1 VVLHVLKNG
10 WEKGKKM
17 INWKLEEIQI
27 KLLKEHPKNPRQIK
41 KDQFER
47 LGALIDKFGL
57 IDKPIVNKDLTI
69 IGGHQRIRVL
79 KKKKVK
85 FVECWVAEEQ
95 LSDEQVDE
103 LCIGL
108 NLHQGSFDFDIL
120 ANEWD
125 PIDLLNYGFTEE
137 QLLGECKPDI
147 TDVLGEDDAEEQI
160 EPPKKEDAI
169 TKPGDLYILGEHLLI
184 CGDSTDPVCVSRV
197 LDGKEVSL
205 CFTSPPYSD
214 IREYKSKND
223 LSAKHLST
231 CMELCCDIIDY
242 FVINLGIKRKEGEII
257 TYWNDWIDTAK
268 SCGIKLLSWNV
279 WDQGF
284 SGSVGK
290 LTAMFPICH
299 EFIFVLGSH
308 TKKIKATI
316 KNKNSGK
323 KNNHIAVRQKDGTI
337 LKKQKIKIRE
347 YREMGSV
354 YRSPPQLA
362 RDSIDHPARFPVQ
375 FPEEYIQS
383 MTDPGDC
390 VYDPFL
396 GSGTT
401 LIAAE
406 RLGRK
411 CIGIEIST
419 VYCDVIVQRYINF
432 MEKQGKKPN
441 ILRNGEVFSCEKI
454 Q

>member
-1 VVLHVLKNG
+1 
-10 WEKGKKM
+10 M
-17 INWKLEEIQI
+17 IKWKLEELSI

-57 IDKPIVNKDLTI
+57 IDKPILNKDFTI

-137 QLLGECKPDI
+137 QLLGECKQDI
-147 TDVLGEDDAEEQI
+147 TEILGEDDVEEEQI
-160 EPPKKEDAI
+160 EPPKEEDAI
-169 TKPGDLYILGEHLLI
+169 TKPGDLYVLGEHLLI
-184 CGDSTDPVCVSRV
+184 CGDSTSPSIVSRV
-197 LDGKEVSL
+197 LEGKEVVL
-205 CFTSPPYSD
+205 MVTDPPYGVNYDPSWREGQVGKQSPKAKGKVKNDEIHSWSISYSLFKGSIAYIWCASLYLPEVCQDLKNCDFEMKSLIIWAKQNFAISRGNYHWKHEPCWFAVKKGHNQNWKGDRKQTTIWD
-214 IREYKSKND
+214 IANLSSFGKSKD
-223 LSAKHLST
+223 EDTRTDHST
-231 CMELCCDIIDY
+231 QKPLECM
-242 FVINLGIKRKEGEII
+242 GR
-257 TYWNDWIDTAK
+257 
-268 SCGIKLLSWNV
+268 
-279 WDQGF
+279 
-284 SGSVGK
+284 
-290 LTAMFPICH
+290 PIQ
-299 EFIFVLGSH
+299 
-308 TKKIKATI
+308 
-316 KNKNSGK
+316 
-323 KNNHIAVRQKDGTI
+323 NH
-337 LKKQKIKIRE
+337 
-347 YREMGSV
+347 
-354 YRSPPQLA
+354 
-362 RDSIDHPARFPVQ
+362 
-375 FPEEYIQS
+375 
-383 MTDPGDC
+383 TDPGDW

-411 CIGIEIST
+411 CIGIELST
-419 VYCDVIVQRYINF
+419 VYCDVIVRRYINF
-432 MEKQGKKPN
+432 IGKKGHN
-441 ILRNGEVFSCEKI
+441 AIIHKNGELISHEDFIKQENQQKKTKELP
-454 Q
+454 